1 MISTKAENKDVNAG
15 RARARA
21 WVRIAI
27 VQATVI
33 ALGVIAAV
41 SLGTHS
47 VDAHSQSLDNVHGL
61 DRHAHSGP
69 VAAASEESVD
79 VGVWVSELTVEK
91 ASGALGTFLG
101 YLRGVPGRDD
111 RGSLEPSAFV
121 YGGQEFSVQAL
132 VLRPRNIG
140 NQTLIFKADHEIPD
154 NLVLHIG
161 DREFPV
167 SESMVLG
174 PRWNIHVW
182 GVVEDLGWTD
192 GQSATVA
199 LTATSANQMEPE
211 PILPDAN

>member
-1 MISTKAENKDVNAG
+1 MISTKVENKDAYARPT
-15 RARARA
+15 RARTLL
-21 WVRIAI
+21 RIAL
-27 VQATVI
+27 VQAIVI
-33 ALGVIAAV
+33 VLVVIAAV

-47 VDAHSQSLDNVHGL
+47 VDAHSQSLDNSHGL
-61 DRHAHSGP
+61 DHHAHSGP
-69 VAAASEESVD
+69 VAASSEEPVD
-79 VGVWVSELTVEK
+79 VGVWVADLTVEK
-91 ASGALGTFLG
+91 ASGALGTFVG

-111 RGSLEPSAFV
+111 RGTLEPAAFV

-132 VLRPRNIG
+132 VIRPRNLG

-167 SESMVLG
+167 SESTVMG

-182 GVVEDLGWTD
+182 GVVEDLEWTD